1 MKPNLLIVDDEQ
13 VIREVL
19 YERLSSAGYP
29 CAAAANSN
37 EALARLRN
45 GGGFSLVLTDI
56 DMPGQNG
63 IALLKEIK
71 STQPDVDV
79 VMVTGVVD
87 VDTAIQSIRMGAS
100 DYLTKP
106 FNLDEV
112 LLIVERTLEKRRLI
126 RENREYQQMLEQ
138 RVEERT
144 HEVLRKSVE
153 VERLYKELKT
163 AFEQIRSTYDTTLE
177 ALMEALDTRDTETQ
191 GHSRRVSEYTVAVA
205 REMGVQEPELTQMR
219 WGALLHD
226 VGKIGV
232 PDAILR
238 KPAALTPEEWIE
250 MRKHPEL
257 GRRILAGIRFLEGAV
272 PIVYCHQERY
282 DGTGYPR
289 GLKGDQI
296 PLGARIFAVVDTL
309 DAMTMNRPYRKA
321 LPYERARQEVIK
333 FSGQQ
338 FDPAVV
344 EHFLKIPEQEWEQ
357 INRRIK
363 ADLAAR
369 GMSHKY

>member
-19 YERLSSAGYP
+19 TEKLTSSGYHCEVAP
-29 CAAAANSN
+29 NST
-37 EALARLRN
+37 EALRKLDN
-45 GGGFSLVLTDI
+45 SHLFSLVLSDI
-56 DMPGQNG
+56 DMPGMNG
-63 IALLKEIK
+63 MQLLREIK
-71 STQPDVDV
+71 GRNADIDV

-87 VDTAIQSIRMGAS
+87 IDTAIQAIRLGAS
-100 DYLTKP
+100 DYITKP

-112 LLIVERTLEKRRLI
+112 VLTVEHTLDKRRLI
-126 RENREYQQMLEQ
+126 RENREYQNSLE
-138 RVEERT
+138 RKVEERT
-144 HEVLRKSVE
+144 QEVRHKSNE
-153 VERLYKELKT
+153 VERLYKELKV

-205 REMGVQEPELTQMR
+205 KRMNVREPELTQMK

-238 KPAALTPEEWIE
+238 KPGPLTPEEWVE

-257 GRRILAGIRFLEGAV
+257 GRRILSGIKFLDGAV

-289 GLKGDQI
+289 GLKEDQI

-321 LPYERARQEVIK
+321 LPYERARQEVIQ
-333 FSGQQ
+333 FAGVQ
-338 FDPAVV
+338 FDPRVV
-344 EHFLKIPEQEWEQ
+344 EAFLKVPEEEWQEIQ
-357 INRRIK
+357 RGIK
-363 ADLAAR
+363 ADLTSR
-369 GMSHKY
+369 GMAHRY